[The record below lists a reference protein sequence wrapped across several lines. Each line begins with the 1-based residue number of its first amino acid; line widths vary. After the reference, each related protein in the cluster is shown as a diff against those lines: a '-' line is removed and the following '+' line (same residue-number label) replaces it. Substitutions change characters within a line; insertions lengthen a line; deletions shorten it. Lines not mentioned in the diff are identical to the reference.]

1 LLENQ
6 EVINQIRI
14 DTAIIMDVDYE
25 LDSLKR
31 WREEREVKKRQEK
44 VQQQEFE
51 REIIKIKREAA
62 MREDLEELEVE

>member
-1 LLENQ
+1 MLENQ